1 MKKLLVF
8 SAVLSP
14 GCMALKLGPSIYGA
28 TKLDIMAALNMS
40 NYHMPLWYRL
50 MFLIDLPF
58 SFAIE
63 TATLPLIVAYELLKI
78 IY

>member
-50 MFLIDLPF
+50 MF
-58 SFAIE
+58 
-63 TATLPLIVAYELLKI
+63 
-78 IY
+78 